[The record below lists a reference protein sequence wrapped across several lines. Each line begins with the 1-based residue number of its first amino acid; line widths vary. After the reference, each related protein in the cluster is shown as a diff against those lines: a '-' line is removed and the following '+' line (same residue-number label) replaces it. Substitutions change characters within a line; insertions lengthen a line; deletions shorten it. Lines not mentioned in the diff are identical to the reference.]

1 MRIFYYPGARFD
13 LALLIQSF
21 STIIMHLILL
31 KTGLDHR
38 APPPSKGGE
47 LPFARARGSIWDM
60 KRPYSFWQWRSP
72 KPYWH
77 FLLYLF
83 IGLTT
88 FELILGPVD
97 SIYPIYSQAVGYMGL
112 LVEATLPLPQI
123 FANARMRSCKGFRV
137 SVVAFWLLGDAMK
150 MFWFFTSPSE
160 IPWAFKLCGNKGN
173 LVEFS
178 FIETREKGW
187 APVASLG

>member
-1 MRIFYYPGARFD
+1 MG
-13 LALLIQSF
+13 
-21 STIIMHLILL
+21 
-31 KTGLDHR
+31 KTDGTVPR
-38 APPPSKGGE
+38 
-47 LPFARARGSIWDM
+47 
-60 KRPYSFWQWRSP
+60 
-72 KPYWH
+72 YWH

-160 IPWAFKLCGNKGN
+160 IPWAFKLCGVFQAGCDAFLGLQYVMYGSGDAAPKPPAPKMASRPAGHR
-173 LVEFS
+173 S
-178 FIETREKGW
+178 
-187 APVASLG
+187 PVASRTPSGLGLANGRRTPITTEKKF